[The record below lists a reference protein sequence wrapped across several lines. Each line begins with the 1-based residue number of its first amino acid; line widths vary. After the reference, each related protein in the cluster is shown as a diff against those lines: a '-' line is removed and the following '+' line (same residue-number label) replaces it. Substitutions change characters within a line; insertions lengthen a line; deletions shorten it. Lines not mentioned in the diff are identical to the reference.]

1 MCCEVRYIGIQ
12 DLSMELV
19 DHGMNHT
26 AKDTLYGKEYRVR

>member
-26 AKDTLYGKEYRVR
+26 AKDTTFGKQYRVL